1 MTSPRAACGVT
12 PQGALLAAR
21 QSRFHGSL
29 ESNIA
34 AVVAT
39 C

>member
-1 MTSPRAACGVT
+1 MNSPRAACGVT
-12 PQGALLAAR
+12 PQVAALADR
-21 QSRFHGSL
+21 QSRIDGAL

-34 AVVAT
+34 AHAAS